1 MTTPKIKTFV
11 TLGEGLAAG
20 VSHFSLS
27 DDVQAYSF
35 PALLAER
42 LGVKF
47 SQPLIEPPG
56 VGNVGFAEQPAI
68 VPELLQTT
76 VLQPSRSTGFKELFD
91 KVRISKVVQIS
102 LFGSLWRRDY

>member
-1 MTTPKIKTFV
+1 MTTPKINTFV

-35 PALLAER
+35 PALVAER

-56 VGNVGFAEQPAI
+56 VGNVGFAEQPVI

-76 VLQPSRSTGFKELFD
+76 GRGPRQPLGARPQSF
-91 KVRISKVVQIS
+91 
-102 LFGSLWRRDY
+102 